1 VEAFWNRKTLLI
13 KLYKRHLDMIS
24 RKEQEQISQASV
36 AVFGLGG
43 VGGSA
48 AILCAKAGYGKLRL
62 CDFDVYEESNI
73 VEQEFANFKNLN
85 TPKNVVV
92 SQQLTNH
99 SRHCQIESLNLEIK
113 TVEEAKEFI
122 CEADVVIS
130 AVDNAKAKILID
142 IASRDLGKPLFT
154 ASNIGWTVLYTS
166 FVPDGYR
173 FTDIY
178 KGLPGLEQL
187 HPLALKFVELHHL
200 VYFAVI
206 GSFKV
211 DYFRKLITGQ
221 DDHLRYMATHAYIA
235 AGFVVNEVNKYIT
248 GRAPVVKAPDSIA
261 LDMLYNR
268 QINLSDYAAK
278 IMEITLLVMQD
289 SIDEACERFQS
300 D

>member
-1 VEAFWNRKTLLI
+1 MLCN
-13 KLYKRHLDMIS
+13 LYNRHLDMIS
-24 RKEQEQISQASV
+24 QREQEQINQTSV

-48 AILCAKAGYGKLRL
+48 AMLCAKAGYGKLRL
-62 CDFDVYEESNI
+62 CDFDNYEESNI
-73 VEQEFANFKNLN
+73 VEQEFAHFENLS

-92 SQQLTNH
+92 SQQLINH
-99 SRHCQIESLNLEIK
+99 SRHCQIESLNREIK

-122 CEADVVIS
+122 SDADVVIS

-142 IASRDLGKPLFT
+142 FASRDLGKPLFS

-166 FVPDGYR
+166 FMPGGWR

-187 HPLALKFVELHHL
+187 QPLALKFVELHHI
-200 VYFAVI
+200 VYFAVV

-211 DYFRKLITGQ
+211 DYFRRLITGQ

-235 AGFVVNEVNKYIT
+235 AGLVVNEVNKYVT
-248 GRAPVVKAPDSIA
+248 GRAPFVKAPDSVA
-261 LDMLYNR
+261 LDMLHNR
-268 QINLSDYAAK
+268 QIDLSSFAPK
-278 IMEITLLVMQD
+278 IMDITLLVMQD
-289 SIDEACERFQS
+289 YIDEACEHFQR